1 MQGGRP
7 RQRYNCHRLQS
18 INSGREDDVPQMR
31 PSIIGVLA
39 AVVALSIDQITKAV
53 VIANQAALAS
63 GISVVPGFN
72 LVMHRNDGVSF
83 GLLGGAPRWG
93 LIVLSL
99 AICLWLAFMLVRSHC
114 SIETLGYGAII
125 GGALGNI
132 TDRLRHHAVT
142 DFLDFYI
149 GSAHWPAFN
158 MADVFVIGGVGLLLI
173 APWWSSRRN
182 SA

>member
-1 MQGGRP
+1 
-7 RQRYNCHRLQS
+7 
-18 INSGREDDVPQMR
+18 MR

-53 VIANQAALAS
+53 VIANQAALSS
-63 GISVVPGFN
+63 GISIVPGFN
-72 LVMHRNDGVSF
+72 LVMYRNDGVAF

-114 SIETLGYGAII
+114 SIETLAYGAII